1 MSNRS
6 FTFADFEAAEKAL
19 DAVVSNNL
27 RRIARD
33 DFRETPIWDER
44 ERAEMHAQNA
54 SIMKALYLLRY
65 GMLNGVDIHA
75 RDE

>member
-19 DAVVSNNL
+19 DVVVSNNL
-27 RRIARD
+27 HRIARD

-44 ERAEMHAQNA
+44 ERAEMQAQNA
-54 SIMKALYLLRY
+54 SIMKALYLLRRCWRD
-65 GMLNGVDIHA
+65 GVDV
-75 RDE
+75 E

>member
-6 FTFADFEAAEKAL
+6 FTWDDYEVAQQAL
-19 DAVVSNNL
+19 DAVVQNNL

-33 DFRETPIWDER
+33 DFRETPIWNEQ

-54 SIMKALYLLRY
+54 AIMKAHYLLRFA
-65 GMLNGVDIHA
+65 MRNGVDV
-75 RDE
+75 E